1 MLFQNMLAQKSL
13 YWNDYAANNP
23 QLTLHPFRVD
33 TKLNFRKNFIHFAVL
48 CASLDFA
55 TYLDHF
61 VPPDKNTFKR
71 IQLEA
76 TKTIS
81 LVSAKRISVSRK
93 YYLLTLQ
100 HYLSSCSRTSETFPH
115 YPYGSE
121 SNFPYQS
128 GFTQMP
134 SHNDVSLD
142 SIPGLSS
149 KYFETSTE
157 FLKDILD
164 KLVDKETYVFG
175 IEKLGAGSVT
185 QKVSTCVETQHDPSI
200 CLYSKNSKD
209 DEDDDNDIDV
219 LTPYTNTSTDCKK
232 KSILSRFYKAD
243 GTPIK
248 NLWDNNDTSAKE
260 EKTYKYDPKPLERR
274 KNPRNF
280 VPDDKKTK
288 EYWERRRKNNM
299 AARKSREDRRKKEI
313 EILKIVDNL
322 KNDNFRLKICA
333 QKVMTEN
340 QSLKYELEVLKRF

>member
-1 MLFQNMLAQKSL
+1 MTS
-13 YWNDYAANNP
+13 
-23 QLTLHPFRVD
+23 
-33 TKLNFRKNFIHFAVL
+33 
-48 CASLDFA
+48 
-55 TYLDHF
+55 
-61 VPPDKNTFKR
+61 
-71 IQLEA
+71 
-76 TKTIS
+76 
-81 LVSAKRISVSRK
+81 
-93 YYLLTLQ
+93 YLLFPL
-100 HYLSSCSRTSETFPH
+100 EIFPH
-115 YPYGSE
+115 YSYGPE

-128 GFTQMP
+128 SFTQVP
-134 SHNDVSLD
+134 SQNDVLLG
-142 SIPGLSS
+142 SIPGSSS
-149 KYFETSTE
+149 KCFETSTE

-185 QKVSTCVETQHDPSI
+185 QRVSTCVEAQHDTPV
-200 CLYSKNSKD
+200 CAYNKNSKD
-209 DEDDDNDIDV
+209 DDDDDSIDIDV
-219 LTPYTNTSTDCKK
+219 LTPYNNTSTDCKK
-232 KSILSRFYKAD
+232 KGILSRFYKAD
-243 GTPIK
+243 GTPMRD
-248 NLWDNNDTSAKE
+248 LWDNNDMSAKE

-322 KNDNFRLKICA
+322 KNDNMRLKICA